1 MASDEDMEKARILK
15 GPERI
20 RKLKEIEERKKKE
33 LEEAESLLRV
43 AVDEE
48 SAEVE
53 RKEKLPIPQV
63 AAVDISFL
71 MTESERAIFRTR
83 RFAATQEE
91 QHEEEEQKLEE
102 LAEEA
107 AIASIAVQ
115 PVQIYGEAFG
125 QARASIEQAKGQLYG
140 PSVAVTGFSRNEEP
154 MVREFYDNIKGFYE
168 LGSDNTSEYFRNRTT
183 TGVEEEQAGKKGK

>member
-83 RFAATQEE
+83 RFAAA
-91 QHEEEEQKLEE
+91 HEEEHEVEALEEQKLEE

-107 AIASIAVQ
+107 AMASLNIQ
-115 PVQIYGEAFG
+115 PVKIYGEAFE
-125 QARASIEQAKGQLYG
+125 QSIEQAKGQLYG
-140 PSVAVTGFSRNEEP
+140 PAVSVTGFSRNEEP

-168 LGSDNTSEYFRNRTT
+168 MGSDNTSEYFRNRTT
-183 TGVEEEQAGKKGK
+183 TGVEEQAGKKGK